1 MIKQTQDEL
10 GWRERTRS
18 WMNDNP
24 ARDLGSKRKVFED
37 LHNTNKPST
46 QVLSSKRWC
55 PLGISKRMV
64 DEIEDVA
71 NATKQIPNYGQGQSS
86 SKSGPMRNRGRPRGS
101 RSRRAGV
108 GRGNAR
114 STVDHNE
121 NEQDDSLATG
131 KPTPNNPQ
139 IIQLIT

>member
-10 GWRERTRS
+10 GWRERTWS

-24 ARDLGSKRKVFED
+24 AGDLGSKRKLFED

-55 PLGISKRMV
+55 PLATSKRMV

-71 NATKQIPNYGQGQSS
+71 NATKQIPN
-86 SKSGPMRNRGRPRGS
+86 
-101 RSRRAGV
+101 
-108 GRGNAR
+108 
-114 STVDHNE
+114 
-121 NEQDDSLATG
+121 
-131 KPTPNNPQ
+131 
-139 IIQLIT
+139 